1 MEKKEFFTLHE
12 TAEEFLVFIG
22 SVRCLSE
29 NTVEGYRGDLIRLE
43 KDLGSEKK
51 MEEISLGDLRNS
63 VGNMSAQKFS
73 VATMNRFI
81 SSVRSMFSY
90 AKKYGYVSKNVSLEL
105 KKLKSPKPL
114 PKFMTQTEVDEICRM
129 PDEKKILWPARDKA
143 IFEVLYSSGCRVSEI
158 SSLKMQDISSDL
170 KSAVVTGKG
179 RKDRKVFFEE
189 DARNA
194 LKKYFAERKEKFP
207 QKEFAFLFVNQNGRP
222 LSSRGIAYILNRY
235 SGAEG
240 TNRHV
245 SPHVFRH
252 TFATSMLNDGA
263 DIRAVQ
269 ELLGHSSISTTQR
282 YTHVTL
288 ERLKKVYGES
298 FPHSEKKDKE

>member
-63 VGNMSAQKFS
+63 VGSMSAQKFS

-222 LSSRGIAYILNRY
+222 LSSRGISYILNRY

>member
-1 MEKKEFFTLHE
+1 
-12 TAEEFLVFIG
+12 
-22 SVRCLSE
+22 
-29 NTVEGYRGDLIRLE
+29 
-43 KDLGSEKK
+43 
-51 MEEISLGDLRNS
+51 
-63 VGNMSAQKFS
+63 
-73 VATMNRFI
+73 
-81 SSVRSMFSY
+81 
-90 AKKYGYVSKNVSLEL
+90 
-105 KKLKSPKPL
+105 
-114 PKFMTQTEVDEICRM
+114 MTQTEVDEICRM